1 MDLSL
6 KGNRAIVCGSTD
18 GIGKASALLM
28 AERGASIT
36 LVARNKDKLNTTL
49 TELSTEYGQ
58 SHSTIC
64 ADFNQPDEL
73 KQILGEHLKENSC
86 TYRILVNNSGG
97 PHGGPLIEAKED
109 EFRIAFER
117 LLICNHIMAK
127 AVVPG
132 MKEQGSGRII
142 NIIST
147 SVRQVI
153 PGLGVS
159 NTIRGSVAQWG
170 KTLAIELG
178 EYGICVNNILPGY
191 TATARLQDL
200 ADSKAET
207 MGVTPDQIRDDWAKN
222 TSLKRL
228 GTPDEIASSVAFL
241 ASDAAGYVSG
251 HNLSV
256 DGGRFGA

>member
-36 LVARNKDKLNTTL
+36 LVARNKEKLNATL
-49 TELSTEYGQ
+49 TELSTEHGQ
-58 SHSTIC
+58 NHATVC
-64 ADFNQPDEL
+64 ADFNKPDEL
-73 KQILGEHLKENSC
+73 KQQIQAHLKESGHI
-86 TYRILVNNSGG
+86 YGILVNNSGG

-117 LLICNHIMAK
+117 LLICNQIMAQ
-127 AVVPG
+127 ATVSG
-132 MKEQGSGRII
+132 MKKLGSGRII

-159 NTIRGSVAQWG
+159 NTIRGAVAQWA
-170 KTLAIELG
+170 KTLALELG
-178 EYGICVNNILPGY
+178 EFGITVNNILPGY
-191 TATARLQDL
+191 TATARLQEL
-200 ADSKAET
+200 AESKAES
-207 MGVTPDQIRDDWAKN
+207 MGKTVEDISKIWADN

-228 GTPDEIASSVAFL
+228 GKPEEIANAVAFL
-241 ASDAAGYVSG
+241 ASESAGYISG
-251 HNLSV
+251 HNLSI

>member
-109 EFRIAFER
+109 EFRMAFER
-117 LLICNHIMAK
+117 LLIGNHILTK

-132 MKEQGSGRII
+132 MKKLGSGRII
-142 NIIST
+142 NIISM
-147 SVRQVI
+147 SVNQVI

-159 NTIRGSVAQWG
+159 NTIRGAVAQWA
-170 KTLAIELG
+170 KTLALELG
-178 EYGICVNNILPGY
+178 EFGITVNNILPGY
-191 TATARLQDL
+191 TATARLQEL
-200 ADSKAET
+200 TKSKAESIGRT
-207 MGVTPDQIRDDWAKN
+207 VEDISNTWVEN
-222 TSLKRL
+222 TSLRRL
-228 GTPDEIASSVAFL
+228 GKPKEIASAVAFL
-241 ASDAAGYVSG
+241 ASNSASYING
-251 HNLSV
+251 HNLTV
-256 DGGRFGA
+256 DGGCFGA

>member
-36 LVARNKDKLNTTL
+36 LVARNKEKLNATL
-49 TELSTEYGQ
+49 TELSTEHGQ
-58 SHSTIC
+58 NHATVC
-64 ADFNQPDEL
+64 ADFNKPDEL
-73 KQILGEHLKENSC
+73 KQQIQAHLKESGHI
-86 TYRILVNNSGG
+86 YGILVNNSGG

-117 LLICNHIMAK
+117 LLICNQIMAQ
-127 AVVPG
+127 ATVSG
-132 MKEQGSGRII
+132 MKKLGSGRII

-159 NTIRGSVAQWG
+159 NTIRGAVAQWA
-170 KTLAIELG
+170 KTLALELG
-178 EYGICVNNILPGY
+178 EFGITVNNILPGY
-191 TATARLQDL
+191 TATARLQEL
-200 ADSKAET
+200 AESKAES
-207 MGVTPDQIRDDWAKN
+207 MGKTVEDISKIWADN

-228 GTPDEIASSVAFL
+228 GKPEEIANAVAFL
-241 ASDAAGYVSG
+241 ASDSAGYISG
-251 HNLSV
+251 HNLSI

>member
-36 LVARNKDKLNTTL
+36 LVARNKDKLNNTL

-64 ADFNQPDEL
+64 ADFNQPDDL
-73 KQILGEHLKENSC
+73 KQILWEHLKENSC

-117 LLICNHIMAK
+117 LLICNHIMTK

>member
-1 MDLSL
+1 MNLSL
-6 KGNRAIVCGSTD
+6 KHKHAFVCGSTD
-18 GIGKASALLM
+18 GIGKASAILM
-28 AERGASIT
+28 AEYGCEIT
-36 LVARNKDKLNTTL
+36 LIARSQEKLDSTRS
-49 TELSTEYGQ
+49 ELAQ
-58 SHSTIC
+58 NNDQNHSTVC
-64 ADFNQPDEL
+64 ADFDDP
-73 KQILGEHLKENSC
+73 GMLKEKVNSQIS
-86 TYRILVNNSGG
+86 TLGKPVDILVNNSGG
-97 PHGGPLIEAKED
+97 PHGGALIEAEED

-207 MGVTPDQIRDDWAKN
+207 MGVTSDQIRDDWAKN

>member
-64 ADFNQPDEL
+64 ADFNQPDDL

-109 EFRIAFER
+109 EFRMAFER
-117 LLICNHIMAK
+117 LLIGNHILTK

-132 MKEQGSGRII
+132 MKKLGYGRII
-142 NIIST
+142 NIISM
-147 SVRQVI
+147 SVNQVI

-159 NTIRGSVAQWG
+159 NTIRGAVAQWA
-170 KTLAIELG
+170 KTLALELG
-178 EYGICVNNILPGY
+178 EFGITVNNILPGY
-191 TATARLQDL
+191 TATARLQEL
-200 ADSKAET
+200 AKSKAESIGIT
-207 MGVTPDQIRDDWAKN
+207 VEDISKTWAEN
-222 TSLKRL
+222 TSLRRL
-228 GTPDEIASSVAFL
+228 GKPKEIASAVAFL
-241 ASDAAGYVSG
+241 ASNSASYING
-251 HNLSV
+251 HNLTV

>member
-1 MDLSL
+1 MNLSL
-6 KGNRAIVCGSTD
+6 KHKHAFVCGSTD

-28 AERGASIT
+28 AEYGCEIT
-36 LVARNKDKLNTTL
+36 LIARNQEKLDSTL
-49 TELSTEYGQ
+49 SELAQ
-58 SHSTIC
+58 NDDQNHSTVC
-64 ADFNQPDEL
+64 ADFDDP
-73 KQILGEHLKENSC
+73 GMLKEKVNSQIS
-86 TYRILVNNSGG
+86 TLGKPVDILVNNSGG
-97 PHGGPLIEAKED
+97 PHGGALIEAEED

-200 ADSKAET
+200 ADRKAET
-207 MGVTPDQIRDDWAKN
+207 MGMTPDQIRDDWAKN

>member
-1 MDLSL
+1 M
-6 KGNRAIVCGSTD
+6 
-18 GIGKASALLM
+18 
-28 AERGASIT
+28 
-36 LVARNKDKLNTTL
+36 
-49 TELSTEYGQ
+49 ELAQNNGQ
-58 SHSTIC
+58 NHSTVC
-64 ADFNQPDEL
+64 ADFDDPET
-73 KQILGEHLKENSC
+73 LKERVNSQIS
-86 TYRILVNNSGG
+86 TLGKPVDILVNNSGG
-97 PHGGPLIEAKED
+97 PHGGALIEAEED
-109 EFRIAFER
+109 EFRTAFER

-207 MGVTPDQIRDDWAKN
+207 MGVTSDQIRDDWAKN
-222 TSLKRL
+222 TSLK
-228 GTPDEIASSVAFL
+228 
-241 ASDAAGYVSG
+241 
-251 HNLSV
+251 LSLIHI
-256 DGGRFGA
+256 

>member
-1 MDLSL
+1 MDSSL
-6 KGNRAIVCGSTD
+6 QGNRAIVCGSTD

-36 LVARNKDKLNTTL
+36 LVARNKEKLDSTI
-49 TELSTEYGQ
+49 TELSTEHKQ
-58 SHSTIC
+58 NHSTLC
-64 ADFNQPDEL
+64 ANFNQPDEL
-73 KQILGEHLKENSC
+73 KQIIQEHLKESC
-86 TYRILVNNSGG
+86 YTYHILVNNSGG
-97 PHGGPLIEAKED
+97 PHGGQLIEAKED

-127 AVVPG
+127 AVIPG

-159 NTIRGSVAQWG
+159 NTIRGAVAQWA
-170 KTLAIELG
+170 KTLALELG
-178 EYGICVNNILPGY
+178 EFGITVNNVLPGY
-191 TATARLQDL
+191 TETARLQEL
-200 ADSKAET
+200 AKSKAKST
-207 MGVTPDQIRDDWAKN
+207 GVTPDQIRDGWAKN

-228 GTPDEIASSVAFL
+228 GSPDEIAISVAFL
-241 ASDAAGYVSG
+241 ASDAAGYING

>member
-36 LVARNKDKLNTTL
+36 LVARNKEKLNATL
-49 TELSTEYGQ
+49 TELSTEHGQ
-58 SHSTIC
+58 NHATVC
-64 ADFNQPDEL
+64 ADFNKPDDL
-73 KQILGEHLKENSC
+73 KQMIQSHLKESGY

-117 LLICNHIMAK
+117 LLICNQIMAQ
-127 AVVPG
+127 ATVLG
-132 MKEQGSGRII
+132 MKKLGSGRII

-159 NTIRGSVAQWG
+159 NTIRGAVAQWA
-170 KTLAIELG
+170 KTLALELG
-178 EYGICVNNILPGY
+178 EFGITVNNILPGY
-191 TATARLQDL
+191 TATARLQEL
-200 ADSKAET
+200 AESKAES
-207 MGVTPDQIRDDWAKN
+207 MGKTVEDISKTWADN

-228 GTPDEIASSVAFL
+228 GKPEEIANAVAFL
-241 ASDAAGYVSG
+241 ASDSAGYISG
-251 HNLSV
+251 HNLSI

>member
-28 AERGASIT
+28 AERGARIT
-36 LVARNKDKLNTTL
+36 LVARNKEKLNATL
-49 TELSTEYGQ
+49 TELSTDHGQ
-58 SHSTIC
+58 KHATVC
-64 ADFNQPDEL
+64 ADFNKPDEL
-73 KQILGEHLKENSC
+73 KQMIQAHLKESGY

-117 LLICNHIMAK
+117 LLICNQIMAQ
-127 AVVPG
+127 ATVLG
-132 MKEQGSGRII
+132 MKKLGSGRII

-159 NTIRGSVAQWG
+159 NTIRGAVAQWA
-170 KTLAIELG
+170 KTLALELG
-178 EYGICVNNILPGY
+178 EFDITVNNILPGY
-191 TATARLQDL
+191 TATARLQEL
-200 ADSKAET
+200 AESKAES
-207 MGVTPDQIRDDWAKN
+207 MGKTVEDISKIWADN

-228 GTPDEIASSVAFL
+228 GKPEEIANAVAFL
-241 ASDAAGYVSG
+241 ASDSAGYISG
-251 HNLSV
+251 HNLSI

>member
-1 MDLSL
+1 MNLSL
-6 KGNRAIVCGSTD
+6 KHKHAFVCGSTD
-18 GIGKASALLM
+18 GIGKASALLL
-28 AERGASIT
+28 AEHGCEIT
-36 LVARNKDKLNTTL
+36 LIARNQEKLDSTL
-49 TELSTEYGQ
+49 LELAQNNGQ
-58 SHSTIC
+58 NHSTVC
-64 ADFNQPDEL
+64 ADFDDPET
-73 KQILGEHLKENSC
+73 LKERVNSQIS
-86 TYRILVNNSGG
+86 TLGKPVDILVNNSGG
-97 PHGGPLIEAKED
+97 PHGGALIEAEED

-132 MKEQGSGRII
+132 MQEQGTGRII

-200 ADSKAET
+200 ADSKAES
-207 MGVTPDQIRDDWAKN
+207 MGVTPDQIQDGWAKN
-222 TSLKRL
+222 TSLRRL
-228 GTPDEIASSVAFL
+228 GAPQEIAGTVAFL
-241 ASDAAGYVSG
+241 ASDAAGYISG

-256 DGGRFGA
+256 DGGRFSA